1 MTPPAPRRERHRQ
14 DKETRIH
21 EAALAL
27 FAEQGFE
34 AATMRQIADR
44 ADVATGT
51 LFRYAADKGDLLL
64 AVFRRLLAATS
75 DAALDPAAL
84 AAPLPELL
92 PRLFDRF
99 FDLYRPHR
107 ALARDF
113 VRLVLFHAGPAR
125 DREWGEARAFVA
137 RLADLLRARQAAGE
151 VRADVDPDLAAFALF
166 GLYQAVLLPWLTGE
180 LEEDDARAR
189 LRALLALH
197 ADALRPDRT
206 ETNPT

>member
-1 MTPPAPRRERHRQ
+1 MPSPTPRRERHRQ
-14 DKETRIH
+14 DKEARIH

-27 FAEQGFE
+27 FGEQGFE
-34 AATMRQIADR
+34 AATMRAIAER

-64 AVFRRLLAATS
+64 AVFRRRLAATS

-92 PRLFDRF
+92 PHLFDRF

-125 DREWGEARAFVA
+125 DREIGEAHAFVA
-137 RLADLLRARQAAGE
+137 RLADLLRARRAAGE
-151 VRADVDPDLAAFALF
+151 IRPDADPDLVAFALF
-166 GLYQAVLLPWLTGE
+166 SLYQAVLLAWLTGE
-180 LEEDDARAR
+180 QDEAAARAR

-206 ETNPT
+206 ETPPT